1 MSSLPTPKL
10 VDLDDPLAPRRE
22 PARSAPP
29 TSQPAPT
36 APAPAQ
42 APRSSAPTRP
52 AARRP
57 ARRPRENAESAPRT
71 SSSLADEPLVAVF
84 ARMPESLSDRLAD
97 GVRELN
103 VGRPRRS
110 RISQQEVL
118 GALVE
123 KYVTPGD
130 SKALAEL
137 VDAYRARTRR

>member
-22 PARSAPP
+22 PARSAAP
-29 TSQPAPT
+29 TSQPAPA
-36 APAPAQ
+36 APAPA
-42 APRSSAPTRP
+42 SAPAKP
-52 AARRP
+52 ARRP
-57 ARRPRENAESAPRT
+57 ARRPRENAESAPRA

-110 RISQQEVL
+110 RISQQEVV

-137 VDAYRARTRR
+137 VDA

>member
-22 PARSAPP
+22 PARSATP
-29 TSQPAPT
+29 TSQPAPA

-42 APRSSAPTRP
+42 ASAPAKP
-52 AARRP
+52 ARRP
-57 ARRPRENAESAPRT
+57 ARRARESAESAPQA

-84 ARMPESLSDRLAD
+84 ARMPESLSDRLAE

-123 KYVTPGD
+123 KYVTPGA